1 MIYLLY
7 GTEDFLINREIK
19 NIAKDSNIEEIDISY
34 YNLEN
39 DLLDNILDDASMN
52 SLFSTKKIMVVDNSY
67 IFTGTV
73 RKKVPNHNTELL
85 IKYLSNPNPDSIL
98 IFTNND
104 ETIDDRK
111 KIVKAIKN
119 NGVVKEFNKLKSN
132 DNFIKQEL
140 NDYKM
145 SPATI
150 KAFSDY
156 VGSNLAIIVSEI
168 EKLKLYKGDDKNIT
182 TNDIYNVCS
191 EFIDTDL
198 NELTNNIVSKNIKKA
213 LKVYEELVKQGEEP
227 IQIIIRLANQFRI
240 IYQAKELSKKGYSNR
255 DITNILGIHPYRV
268 QKALE
273 NSYQFSSQKLLEYIK
288 KLAELDQKIKMGTI
302 DKNIALELF
311 ILEI

>member
-1 MIYLLY
+1 MVYLFY
-7 GTEDFLINREIK
+7 GTEEFLINREIK
-19 NIAKDSNIEEIDISY
+19 NIAKDNNIEDIDVSY

-52 SLFSTKKIMVVDNSY
+52 SLFNTKKIMIVENAY

-73 RKKVPNHNTELL
+73 RKKGLDHNLEFL
-85 IKYLSNPNPDSIL
+85 IKYLSNPNPDTIL

-104 ETIDDRK
+104 EAIDDRK

-119 NGVVKEFNKLKSN
+119 NGVVKEFNKLKSS

-140 NDYKM
+140 NDYKI
-145 SPATI
+145 SPTTI
-150 KAFSDY
+150 KIFSGY
-156 VGSNLAIIVSEI
+156 VGSNLAIIASEI
-168 EKLKLYKGDDKNIT
+168 EKLKLYKGEDKNIT
-182 TNDIYNVCS
+182 TDDVYNVCS

-198 NELTNNIVSKNIKKA
+198 NELTNNIVNKNIKKA
-213 LKVYEELVKQGEEP
+213 LKIYEELVKQGEEP

-240 IYQAKELSKKGYSNR
+240 IYQTKELSKKGYSNK

-273 NSYQFSSQKLLEYIK
+273 NSYQFSSQKLLEYLK
-288 KLAELDQKIKMGTI
+288 KLAEIDEKIKMGNI
-302 DKNIALELF
+302 DKNMALELF
-311 ILEI
+311 ILEV